1 MSLSGL
7 EAMQDYIAVDV
18 DEKSFLYPNS
28 SQISYNTT
36 MGSQSLFSGTEK
48 TVLIVA
54 YTFVFCCCIFGNLL
68 VMVVVFLQRR
78 LRTVTN
84 FFLTNLAVADFCVG
98 VFCVFQN
105 LSLYLMDSWPF
116 GNFLCKMYHFIQSLS
131 YNTSIA
137 ILMVICVER
146 YVAIIYPLWSKQAV
160 TLGRLRAV
168 ITIVWLVSALYCS
181 PRLIMY
187 GTAELPSVSGSS
199 VECFMQRRFYDSEI
213 YDIANFVFLLVIPLV
228 VIVVLYSKIAIHLW
242 KSSVDSMECG
252 EVELRHVRQAL
263 SKKSFSLRESH
274 SNLHLCYGGHTGSL
288 SHVHGAHFVV
298 RKNGGI
304 CVCHEIR
311 LSVMDE
317 SELAVREH
325 CCYCNMTRNIQEPS
339 TSGTRMNQSSTRRNN
354 HGVSFQQHC
363 LTQAPKTIIR
373 ARRKVL
379 RLLLAV
385 VLCFAFC
392 NLPFH
397 VRKLWQY
404 WSPHF
409 DGTSKSSVFFTMG
422 TTLLLY
428 FNSGINPILYAFLS
442 ENFRNS
448 MKEVMCCRRHP
459 VISRF
464 ASCRS
469 TPRAAHQE
477 RTVIQ
482 TI

>member
-1 MSLSGL
+1 MLL
-7 EAMQDYIAVDV
+7 
-18 DEKSFLYPNS
+18 
-28 SQISYNTT
+28 
-36 MGSQSLFSGTEK
+36 LFVS
-48 TVLIVA
+48 
-54 YTFVFCCCIFGNLL
+54 YTFVFCCSIFGNLL
-68 VMVVVFLQRR
+68 VMVVVFLHRR

-105 LSLYLMDSWPF
+105 LSLYLMSSWPF

-137 ILMVICVER
+137 ILVVICVER
-146 YVAIIYPLWSKQAV
+146 CVAIIYPLWSKQAF

-168 ITIVWLVSALYCS
+168 ITIVWLVSAIYCS
-181 PRLIMY
+181 PRLVMY

-199 VECFMQRRFYDSEI
+199 VECFMQRKFYDSEI
-213 YDIANFVFLLVIPLV
+213 YDVANFVFLLVIPLV
-228 VIVVLYSKIAIHLW
+228 IISVLYTKIAVRLW
-242 KSSVDSMECG
+242 KSTVDSVEYG
-252 EVELRHVRQAL
+252 QVELRHVRD
-263 SKKSFSLRESH
+263 
-274 SNLHLCYGGHTGSL
+274 
-288 SHVHGAHFVV
+288 V
-298 RKNGGI
+298 
-304 CVCHEIR
+304 
-311 LSVMDE
+311 
-317 SELAVREH
+317 
-325 CCYCNMTRNIQEPS
+325 
-339 TSGTRMNQSSTRRNN
+339 
-354 HGVSFQQHC
+354 
-363 LTQAPKTIIR
+363 LTPKTIIR

-379 RLLLAV
+379 RLLVAI

-404 WSPHF
+404 WYPYF
-409 DGTSKSSVFFTMG
+409 NGTTKSSVFFTIS

-448 MKEVMCCRRHP
+448 MKEVMCCRRHT

-464 ASCRS
+464 VSCRS

-477 RTVIQ
+477 ATVDQ
-482 TI
+482 SL